1 MNEEKES
8 TETIKV
14 VDRRWFTEDGNPR
27 ADRPAPSPR
36 PEPKAEPEP
45 QKRTGSAPE
54 RAPTSGSST
63 VREERPGEG
72 PRASAAGTS
81 QVFLELVATL
91 AQQAELLMVG
101 GQGLP
106 RQPEQARRLIDY
118 LGILEDQD
126 PRQSVRGGEPDPEQR
141 GVPAPFPVPAG
152 WSMRRG
158 TLLLVFVV
166 GCALPAT
173 GEANLP
179 EAWLRVQQELSSPE
193 PGGAR
198 RAIHRSRRGGTG
210 GGRAPR
216 DAVCHGAGR
225 VGA

>member
-1 MNEEKES
+1 MSEEKEP
-8 TETIKV
+8 TDTIKV

-45 QKRTGSAPE
+45 PKRTGSAPQ

-118 LGILEDQD
+118 LGILETKT
-126 PRQSVRGGEPDPEQR
+126 RGNLSAEESQILSN
-141 GVPAPFPVPAG
+141 V
-152 WSMRRG
+152 
-158 TLLLVFVV
+158 VFQ
-166 GCALPAT
+166 
-173 GEANLP
+173 
-179 EAWLRVQQELSSPE
+179 LRSLFLQ
-193 PGGAR
+193 
-198 RAIHRSRRGGTG
+198 
-210 GGRAPR
+210 
-216 DAVCHGAGR
+216 AGR
-225 VGA
+225 